1 MKRKKLRLWV
11 KIAIPLA
18 LIISYHFLSKTINTT
33 TNNSPIK
40 QMALEQHSKAI
51 LFESED
57 YIPTTLSDYQSIN
70 DSVKAM
76 LVFNDNQMIR
86 HIPIVNSSSQQ
97 QSQYWMNHNI
107 YGEYDTLGSA
117 FFDENTPFDQQ
128 CSNHIIHGHSS
139 YHHSRMFTFLR
150 NYLDGLYFDQYPTF
164 EYHTNSSVD
173 TYKVIAIG
181 LYDVEI
187 DTTYNAIWIT
197 ADITK
202 EDIELCLLED
212 KDQWVNTRSLTTEPL
227 KLLTLITCDM
237 ENEANR
243 IVLIAQ
249 FIGETNEY
257 S

>member
-1 MKRKKLRLWV
+1 MRHKKLRLWV
-11 KIAIPLA
+11 KIVIPL
-18 LIISYHFLSKTINTT
+18 LLLVSYNFLAKSINTK

-40 QMALEQHSKAI
+40 QMALEQQSKAI
-51 LFESED
+51 MFESERFV
-57 YIPTTLSDYQSIN
+57 PTTIQDYQSIN

-86 HIPIVNSSSQQ
+86 HIPVMNSSSEQ
-97 QSQYWMNHNI
+97 QSLYWMNHNI
-107 YGEYDTLGSA
+107 YGEFDTLGSA
-117 FFDENTPFDQQ
+117 FFDENTPFDQS
-128 CSNHIIHGHSS
+128 CTNHIIHGHSS

-164 EYHTNSSVD
+164 EYHTYFGID
-173 TYKVIAIG
+173 TYQVIAVG

-187 DTTYNAIWIT
+187 DATYNAIWIT
-197 ADITK
+197 SDITK
-202 EDIELCLLED
+202 EDIELCFQED
-212 KDQWVNTRSLTTEPL
+212 SDQWINTRSLTDDKL
-227 KLLTLITCDM
+227 HLLTLITCDM

-249 FIGETNEY
+249 FIGEKYEY